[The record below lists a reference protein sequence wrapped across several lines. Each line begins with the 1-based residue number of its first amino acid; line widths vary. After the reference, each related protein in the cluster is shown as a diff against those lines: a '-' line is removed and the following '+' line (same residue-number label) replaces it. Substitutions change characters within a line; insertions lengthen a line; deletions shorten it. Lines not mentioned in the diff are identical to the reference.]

1 MGTHWRERRKFV
13 REGVYR
19 RGSLSDRG
27 FYWRVGEF
35 SERGG
40 GLIVKKVDLW
50 DKERDFQQ
58 EELIRERIC
67 QKGLGLIRERRV
79 VRQGSLL
86 EKERGKF
93 VGEGWHF

>member
-1 MGTHWRERRKFV
+1 M
-13 REGVYR
+13 
-19 RGSLSDRG
+19 
-27 FYWRVGEF
+27 
-35 SERGG
+35 
-40 GLIVKKVDLW
+40 DLW

>member
-1 MGTHWRERRKFV
+1 M

-35 SERGG
+35 SERRG
-40 GLIVKKVDLW
+40 GLSSKKVDLW

-67 QKGLGLIRERRV
+67 QRGMGLIRERRV

-86 EKERGKF
+86 EKERREF

>member
-1 MGTHWRERRKFV
+1 MRER
-13 REGVYR
+13 VYW
-19 RGSLSDRG
+19 RGSLSDRE

-35 SERGG
+35 SERGGG

-50 DKERDFQQ
+50 DKERGFQQ

>member
-1 MGTHWRERRKFV
+1 MGTHWREEKIC
-13 REGVYR
+13 E
-19 RGSLSDRG
+19 RGSLLDRELIR
-27 FYWRVGEF
+27 YWVLWESREIF
-35 SERGG
+35 REKG

-67 QKGLGLIRERRV
+67 QRGMGLIRERRV

-86 EKERGKF
+86 EKERREF

>member
-1 MGTHWRERRKFV
+1 MESKGIFREKGR
-13 REGVYR
+13 
-19 RGSLSDRG
+19 
-27 FYWRVGEF
+27 
-35 SERGG
+35 
-40 GLIVKKVDLW
+40 LIVKKVDLW

-67 QKGLGLIRERRV
+67 QRGLGLIREWRV

-86 EKERGKF
+86 EKERGEL

>member
-1 MGTHWRERRKFV
+1 MESRRIFRE
-13 REGVYR
+13 
-19 RGSLSDRG
+19 
-27 FYWRVGEF
+27 
-35 SERGG
+35 GG

-93 VGEGWHF
+93 VGEGWLF